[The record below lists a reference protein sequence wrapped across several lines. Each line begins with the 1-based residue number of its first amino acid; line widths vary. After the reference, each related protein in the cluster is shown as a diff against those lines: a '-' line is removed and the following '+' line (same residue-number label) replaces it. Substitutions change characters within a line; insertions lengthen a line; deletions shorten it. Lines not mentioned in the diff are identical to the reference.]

1 VRSYEEFGVE
11 GNGENHIG
19 KREIGGESKESGGRR
34 RDPGAARRTVTEAMR
49 ERMEIGGGR

>member
-49 ERMEIGGGR
+49 ERMEIGGRR